1 MKGLV
6 DGSLGVEGEA
16 GVNLGGDLAG
26 NDVEDLL
33 AELNQETV
41 ESVVNLGVDVT
52 TLLLSVLNG
61 DVHELGI
68 LGLLGGGEDQG
79 RVGGGILGLVL
90 GNGCRQRVS

>member
-1 MKGLV
+1 MRYCRTYVNDVKGLV

-68 LGLLGGGEDQG
+68 LGLLGGGED
-79 RVGGGILGLVL
+79 
-90 GNGCRQRVS
+90 